1 MAPERGGSV
10 AAVRVEQVD
19 FISVPTRDVER
30 ALAWY
35 RDVLGLPESDVSE
48 GEVETPN
55 VTLSFW
61 EPEREDLPFV
71 ANTSGFALRVAD
83 VAQARADLEAKGVE
97 FIAETWDSGVCHFA
111 ACRDPDG
118 NTVILHRRYAPRN
131 LRQRA

>member
-1 MAPERGGSV
+1 M
-10 AAVRVEQVD
+10 RVEQVD

-30 ALAWY
+30 SLAWY

-48 GEVETPN
+48 VEVETPN

-71 ANTSGFALRVAD
+71 ANTAGFALRVAN
-83 VAQARADLEAKGVE
+83 VAQARAELEAKGVE
-97 FIAETWDSGVCHFA
+97 FIADTWDSGVCHFA

-118 NTVILHRRYAPRN
+118 NTVILHRRYAPRSP
-131 LRQRA
+131 LQRA

>member
-1 MAPERGGSV
+1 M
-10 AAVRVEQVD
+10 RVEQVD
-19 FISVPTRDVER
+19 FVSIPTRDVER
-30 ALAWY
+30 AVAWY
-35 RDVLGLPESDVSE
+35 RDVLDLPESDVSE

-71 ANTSGFALRVAD
+71 ANTAGFAVRVAD
-83 VAQARADLEAKGVE
+83 VAEARAELEAKGVE

-131 LRQRA
+131 RRRRT